1 LRPKANRH
9 RNLKPKKANRAKKKP
24 KDQRKAEVKAQTKK
38 RTNLVVAAMLVVVGL
53 AAAFWMV
60 LLSPKREEAQKLSG
74 QIETVESSLSQHRSE
89 AAAAAAAKRSF
100 PEDYAHLVLI
110 GKAVPSGDETASL
123 LVQLN
128 HLANQAEAKF
138 ETLNLEA
145 AGEEVEASPEA
156 TAGTAASPTEA
167 EASLLPL
174 GASIGPA
181 GLAVMPYSL
190 TFEGDFF
197 QIASFIEKLDNLVKT
212 TNAGVTV
219 NGRLI
224 TVGSFSLSPG
234 EAQGDAA
241 RLSAEFSVTTYLTPP
256 GEGLTAGASP
266 SGPEEVTTLTSSTT
280 GTAP

>member
-1 LRPKANRH
+1 M
-9 RNLKPKKANRAKKKP
+9 
-24 KDQRKAEVKAQTKK
+24 KAQTKK
-38 RTNLVVAAMLVVVGL
+38 RTNLVVVAMLVVGAL
-53 AAAFWMV
+53 AAAFWML

-100 PEDYAHLVLI
+100 PQDYARLVVI

-128 HLANQAEAKF
+128 HLAKKAGASF
-138 ETLNLEA
+138 ETLSLESAEGEVPAEA
-145 AGEEVEASPEA
+145 ASGGSV
-156 TAGTAASPTEA
+156 SPTEA

-174 GASIGPA
+174 GATIGSA

-197 QIASFIEKLDNLVKT
+197 QIASFFERLDNLVKT
-212 TNAGVTV
+212 TNADVAV

-234 EAQGDAA
+234 EAVGDSAL
-241 RLSAEFSVTTYLTPP
+241 LSADVSVTTYLTPP

-266 SGPEEVTTLTSSTT
+266 GGPEEVTTLTSTTT

>member
-1 LRPKANRH
+1 M
-9 RNLKPKKANRAKKKP
+9 
-24 KDQRKAEVKAQTKK
+24 KAQTKK
-38 RTNLVVAAMLVVVGL
+38 RTNLVVAAMLVVVAL

-74 QIETVESSLSQHRSE
+74 QIETVEASLNQHRSE

-100 PEDYAHLVLI
+100 PEDYARLVLI

-123 LVQLN
+123 LVQLS
-128 HLANQAEAKF
+128 HLSNQAETNF
-138 ETLNLEA
+138 ESLNLEA
-145 AGEEVEASPEA
+145 AGGEEGAAEETS
-156 TAGTAASPTEA
+156 GTAASPTEA

-174 GASIGPA
+174 GATIGPA

-190 TFEGDFF
+190 NFDGDFF
-197 QIASFIEKLDNLVKT
+197 QIASFLEKLDDLVKT

-219 NGRLI
+219 DGRLI

-234 EAQGDAA
+234 DAEGGVA
-241 RLSAEFSVTTYLTPP
+241 RLNADFSVTTYLTPP

-266 SGPEEVTTLTSSTT
+266 AGPEEVTTLTSTTT
-280 GTAP
+280 GTP

>member
-1 LRPKANRH
+1 M
-9 RNLKPKKANRAKKKP
+9 
-24 KDQRKAEVKAQTKK
+24 KAQTKK
-38 RTNLVVAAMLVVVGL
+38 RTNLLVISMLVVVAL
-53 AAAFWMV
+53 AAAFWMM

-74 QIETVESSLSQHRSE
+74 QIETVEASLSQHRSE

-100 PEDYAHLVLI
+100 PQDYARLVLI

-128 HLANQAEAKF
+128 HLANQADAKF

-145 AGEEVEASPEA
+145 GGGESAPVEETS
-156 TAGTAASPTEA
+156 GTAASPTEA

-174 GASIGPA
+174 GATIGPA

-212 TNAGVTV
+212 TNAGVSV
-219 NGRLI
+219 DGRLI
-224 TVGSFSLSPG
+224 TVSSFSLSPG
-234 EAQGDAA
+234 EREGGTA
-241 RLSAEFSVTTYLTPP
+241 RLNAEFSVTTYLTPP

-266 SGPEEVTTLTSSTT
+266 AGPEEATTLTSSTT
-280 GTAP
+280 GTP

>member
-1 LRPKANRH
+1 
-9 RNLKPKKANRAKKKP
+9 
-24 KDQRKAEVKAQTKK
+24 VKAQTKK
-38 RTNLVVAAMLVVVGL
+38 RTNLIVVAMLAVVAL

-74 QIETVESSLSQHRSE
+74 QIETVEASLTQHRSE
-89 AAAAAAAKRSF
+89 AAAAAAARRSF
-100 PEDYAHLVLI
+100 PRDYARLVLI

-123 LVQLN
+123 LVGLN

-138 ETLNLEA
+138 ETLTLEE
-145 AGEEVEASPEA
+145 AGEEEATPEAS
-156 TAGTAASPTEA
+156 AGTAASPTEA

-174 GASIGPA
+174 GASIGSA

-197 QIASFIEKLDNLVKT
+197 QIASFLEKLDNLVKT
-212 TNAGVTV
+212 TNAGVNV

-234 EAQGDAA
+234 EAEGAGA
-241 RLSAEFSVTTYLTPP
+241 RLKADVSVTTYLTPP
-256 GEGLTAGASP
+256 GEGLTGGVSP
-266 SGPEEVTTLTSSTT
+266 AGPEDEVTTLTSSTT
-280 GTAP
+280 GTP

>member
-1 LRPKANRH
+1 MKVQA
-9 RNLKPKKANRAKKKP
+9 
-24 KDQRKAEVKAQTKK
+24 KK
-38 RTNLVVAAMLVVVGL
+38 RTNLVVVAMLVVVAL
-53 AAAFWMV
+53 AAGFWMV

-100 PEDYAHLVLI
+100 PEDYARLVVI
-110 GKAVPSGDETASL
+110 GQAVPSGEETASL
-123 LVQLN
+123 LVQLG
-128 HLANQAEAKF
+128 HLANQSEAKF
-138 ETLNLEA
+138 ESLNLEA
-145 AGEEVEASPEA
+145 AGGEEAAVEE

-174 GASIGPA
+174 GATIGPA

-197 QIASFIEKLDNLVKT
+197 QIASFLEKLDNLVRT

-219 NGRLI
+219 DGRLI

-234 EAQGDAA
+234 EAQGGVA
-241 RLSAEFSVTTYLTPP
+241 RLNADFSVTTYLTPP
-256 GEGLTAGASP
+256 GEELTAGASP
-266 SGPEEVTTLTSSTT
+266 AGPEEEVTTLTSTTT
-280 GTAP
+280 GTP

>member
-1 LRPKANRH
+1 M
-9 RNLKPKKANRAKKKP
+9 
-24 KDQRKAEVKAQTKK
+24 KAQAKK
-38 RTNLVVAAMLVVVGL
+38 RTNLIVVAMLVVVAL

-74 QIETVESSLSQHRSE
+74 QIETVEASLSQHRSE

-100 PEDYAHLVLI
+100 PQDYSRLVLI

-145 AGEEVEASPEA
+145 AGGEEA
-156 TAGTAASPTEA
+156 TAEAPAAAPAASPTEA

-219 NGRLI
+219 DGRLI
-224 TVGSFSLSPG
+224 TVSSFSLSPG
-234 EAQGDAA
+234 EAQGGAA
-241 RLSAEFSVTTYLTPP
+241 RLNADFSVTTYLTPP

-266 SGPEEVTTLTSSTT
+266 AGPEEVTTLTSSTT
-280 GTAP
+280 GTP